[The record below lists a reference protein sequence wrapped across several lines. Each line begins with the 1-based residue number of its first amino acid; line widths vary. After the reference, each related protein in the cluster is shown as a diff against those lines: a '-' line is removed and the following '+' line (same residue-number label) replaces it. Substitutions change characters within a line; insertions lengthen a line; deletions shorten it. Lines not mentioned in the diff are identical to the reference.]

1 MGALSQLADR
11 GAESMKQREDIAE
24 DLWGEAC
31 LDYWRTGDGE
41 YCLRRDDGHS
51 NADPLRTYFRKE
63 LWEGELK
70 ALVHVRGRVLDVG
83 CGPGQHLLWLQERGF
98 QVTGID
104 ISPGAGPQ

>member
-1 MGALSQLADR
+1 MTITG
-11 GAESMKQREDIAE
+11 

-41 YCLRRDDGHS
+41 YCLRRDDGNS
-51 NADPLRTYFRKE
+51 NADPLRTYFRKK
-63 LWEGELK
+63 LNEGELK
-70 ALVHVRGRVLDVG
+70 ALAHVRGRVLDVG

>member
-1 MGALSQLADR
+1 VAIVG
-11 GAESMKQREDIAE
+11 

-31 LDYWRTGDGE
+31 LDYWRTGGGD
-41 YCLRRDDGHS
+41 YDIRRDDGYVDTD
-51 NADPLRTYFRKE
+51 ALRTYFRKE
-63 LWEGELK
+63 LNEGELK
-70 ALVHVRGRVLDVG
+70 ALAHVRGRVLDVG